1 MSPRVT
7 VAILTF
13 NGEDHIGGILSALEA
28 QQYDGEFDVL
38 VIDSGS
44 SDRTLQIVAAHPSV
58 RLHEIPNAEFGHGR
72 TRNLAAQLATG
83 GIVVYLTH
91 DAVPQGAGWL
101 AAMVAPFDDDRVAAV
116 LGRQVARASAPP
128 LLKYD
133 IDRVFE
139 RQGPTGDVTL
149 HRADG
154 AGTESPTRRVA
165 TFYSDS
171 AAAARRDI
179 LLGPI
184 PYSDVDY
191 AEDQVFGRA
200 VIDAGFTKAYAGN
213 AVVEHSNDGTLREFG
228 ERIAADLIGLRKIGT
243 EVAAVSRFVAF
254 RQWVKWSIVDM
265 GRIVADPDYGVGRS
279 LYWLVMNPIYHAVKW
294 SSYSRASRQ
303 PLDPAA
309 PEEA

>member
-1 MSPRVT
+1 M
-7 VAILTF
+7 AILTF
-13 NGEDHIGGILSALEA
+13 NGEKHIGDILSALEV

-44 SDRTLQIVAAHPSV
+44 SDHTLEIIASHPSV

-72 TRNLAAQLATG
+72 TRNLAARLATG
-83 GIVVYLTH
+83 DIVVYLTH
-91 DAVPQGAGWL
+91 DAVPLGVRWL
-101 AAMVAPFDDDRVAAV
+101 EAMVAPFNHDEVAAV

-133 IDRVFE
+133 IDRVFQ
-139 RQGPTGDVTL
+139 RQGRAGDVTL

-154 AGTESPTRRVA
+154 AGTESPIRRIA

-171 AAAARRDI
+171 AAAARRKI

-184 PYSDVDY
+184 PYSDVAY

-200 VIDAGFTKAYAGN
+200 VIDAGLTKAYAGN
-213 AVVEHSNDGTLREFG
+213 ATVEHSNDGTLREFG
-228 ERIAADLIGLRKIGT
+228 ERIAADLIGLRSIGT
-243 EVAAVSRFVAF
+243 EVPTVSRFVAF
-254 RQWVKWSIVDM
+254 RQWVKWSIVDT
-265 GRIVADPDYGVGRS
+265 GRILVDPGYGLGRS

-294 SSYSRASRQ
+294 SSYRRASLQ
-303 PLDPAA
+303 PLNPAV
-309 PEEA
+309 PDEA